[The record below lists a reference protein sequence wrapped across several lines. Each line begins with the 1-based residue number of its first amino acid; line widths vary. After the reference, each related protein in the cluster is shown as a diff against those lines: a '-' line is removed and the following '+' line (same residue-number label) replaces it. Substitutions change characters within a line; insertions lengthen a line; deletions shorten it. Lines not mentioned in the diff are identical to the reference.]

1 MMNTNIAQYESV
13 CLLSSRMVAAARAN
27 DWDNLC
33 ALEHEAAALIEQ
45 VKRSDPAAQH
55 EILSDETLRRRKIAL
70 IHQILADD
78 REIRSH
84 AQPWLESVRVMLAA
98 SSRQRAVKNMYGMNN
113 NSF

>member
-1 MMNTNIAQYESV
+1 MMNANIAQYESV
-13 CLLSSRMVAAARAN
+13 CHLSSRMVEAARAN

-33 ALEHEAAALIEQ
+33 ALEREAAELIEQ
-45 VKRSDPAAQH
+45 VRISDSAAQR
-55 EILSDETLRRRKIAL
+55 EILSDEALRRRKVAL

-98 SSRQRAVKNMYGMNN
+98 STRQRAVKNLYGMNN
-113 NSF
+113 PF

>member
-1 MMNTNIAQYESV
+1 MMNANLAQYEHV
-13 CLLSSRMVAAARAN
+13 CSLSSRMVEAARAN

-33 ALEHEAAALIEQ
+33 ALEHEAAMLIAQ
-45 VKRSDPAAQH
+45 VKQSDPAAQH

-84 AQPWLESVRVMLAA
+84 AQPWLESVRTMLAA
-98 SSRQRAVKNMYGMNN
+98 STRQRAVKNMYGMNN
-113 NSF
+113 PL